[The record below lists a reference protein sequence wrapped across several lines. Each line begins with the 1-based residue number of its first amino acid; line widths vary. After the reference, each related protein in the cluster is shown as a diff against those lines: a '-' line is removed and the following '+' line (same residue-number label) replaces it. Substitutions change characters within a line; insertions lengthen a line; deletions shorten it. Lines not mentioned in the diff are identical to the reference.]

1 MIDMG
6 MFDIEWGAVLAGL
19 GIGAVTSLLF
29 FAGLGIGMRLALR
42 QERPVLILMLSSAVR
57 IAALLGIGWAVA
69 TSLGAFAL
77 AGFAL
82 MFLVART
89 IAVALARAGVPAGET
104 T

>member
-1 MIDMG
+1 
-6 MFDIEWGAVLAGL
+6 
-19 GIGAVTSLLF
+19 
-29 FAGLGIGMRLALR
+29 
-42 QERPVLILMLSSAVR
+42 VR
-57 IAALLGIGWAVA
+57 IAALLGIGWAVV